1 MQIASGKIVRGRVE
15 LDADLPEGSI
25 VTVLAMDTDGTFEAD
40 ADTEARLLQAIA
52 ECDRGEAVPLSRVLS
67 ELRSRE

>member
-1 MQIASGKIVRGRVE
+1 MQIASGKVVRGRVE
-15 LDADLPEGSI
+15 LDADLPEGAV
-25 VTVLAMDTDGTFEAD
+25 VTVLAPDTDGTFEAD
-40 ADTEARLLQAIA
+40 TETETRLLQAIA

>member
-1 MQIASGKIVRGRVE
+1 MQIASGRIVRGRVE
-15 LDADLPEGSI
+15 LDADLPEGSV
-25 VTVLAMDTDGTFEAD
+25 VTVLAPDTDGTFEAD
-40 ADTEARLLQAIA
+40 AETEARLLCAIA